1 MQAAPVYED
10 ALRFLHR
17 DDLADMDITH
27 LHVTDRLEAA
37 WPADARRLLTDPAH
51 FTLAA
56 DRRSVSGVRHR
67 IYSVAPGAGD
77 TVAAPGSYRALRQL
91 VPSDVPLSLLGGLT
105 PYHRQMLLMAFADH
119 PDVQTVSTFIDRA
132 ARFPRGVPLRP

>member
-51 FTLAA
+51 FTLWPIGA
-56 DRRSVSGVRHR
+56 RSPACGTASMR
-67 IYSVAPGAGD
+67 
-77 TVAAPGSYRALRQL
+77 
-91 VPSDVPLSLLGGLT
+91 
-105 PYHRQMLLMAFADH
+105 
-119 PDVQTVSTFIDRA
+119 
-132 ARFPRGVPLRP
+132 